1 MAILNSKQ
9 EKLMMEQLQQKSL
22 NVIVI
27 FSITLV
33 VLSAIAAFCIY
44 NINERKLMASNI
56 ENAIVKGI
64 DPLSVRCSYARGDDI
79 ICVTHAAFAGKKS
92 F

>member
-1 MAILNSKQ
+1 MAILNSKK
-9 EKLMMEQLQQKSL
+9 EKLMMEQKSL
-22 NVIVI
+22 NAIII
-27 FSITLV
+27 FSVTV
-33 VLSAIAAFCIY
+33 VLLSVVASVCTY
-44 NINERKLMASNI
+44 YINERKLMASNI

-79 ICVTHAAFAGKKS
+79 ICITHAAFAGKKS